1 MREILQRK
9 CAKDIVDKMREIYF
23 RSDSPGKRG
32 RPSSPA
38 VCKMRRTSP
47 DGESVSPS
55 KTRRPR
61 KTFIQF
67 EKHCSL
73 IKERNHRGGGGGDL
87 FEKNVDLKP
96 FGANFGMVMI

>member
-1 MREILQRK
+1 
-9 CAKDIVDKMREIYF
+9 MREIYF

-55 KTRRPR
+55 KTRKPR

-67 EKHCSL
+67 ENIAV
-73 IKERNHRGGGGGDL
+73 IKERNHGEGGGIFVL
-87 FEKNVDLKP
+87 EKCR
-96 FGANFGMVMI
+96 F